1 MAKAYE
7 ISVWKLRPGKRGDAL
22 KNMQEVAAIFKSE
35 GVSDIQILEGH
46 AGKDVGNMV
55 MIQTFKGLA
64 DNGIVN
70 EAVTK
75 SSAMGEWMKKHAN
88 DDFATLVSHDLYV
101 ESE

>member
-1 MAKAYE
+1 
-7 ISVWKLRPGKRGDAL
+7 
-22 KNMQEVAAIFKSE
+22 
-35 GVSDIQILEGH
+35 
-46 AGKDVGNMV
+46 